1 MLQKRIA
8 LEIESIFKELQMGK
22 SAYSKGEFFQD
33 HFFIRSNL
41 ALVVLNKDNEI
52 MVSFA
57 DHTLPSH
64 AALYALLLDDIE
76 SSALCICENYK
87 TDSDGSMIMDEED
100 FNSTQKVIWD
110 DKSQYYNMLKD
121 KVKPVI
127 ARRNK

>member
-1 MLQKRIA
+1 
-8 LEIESIFKELQMGK
+8 MGE
-22 SAYSKGEFFQD
+22 SAYSKGEFYQD
-33 HFFIRSNL
+33 LFFIRSNL
-41 ALVVLNKDNEI
+41 ALVVLNKNNEI
-52 MVSFA
+52 MLSFA

-87 TDSDGSMIMDEED
+87 TDNNGSMIMNEED

-110 DKSQYYNMLKD
+110 DKSKYYDMLKD
-121 KVKPVI
+121 KVKTII

>member
-8 LEIESIFKELQMGK
+8 REIEAVFEKLQAEKGV
-22 SAYSKGEFFQD
+22 YSKGEFFQD
-33 HFFIRSNL
+33 HFFIRSDL

-52 MVSFA
+52 RVSFA
-57 DHTLPSH
+57 EHTLPSH

-87 TDSDGSMIMDEED
+87 TDNGGSMITDEED
-100 FNSTQKVIWD
+100 LNTTQKIIWN

-121 KVKPVI
+121 KVKTVI
-127 ARRNK
+127 ASRNK

>member
-8 LEIESIFKELQMGK
+8 REIESIFEKLQTDKG
-22 SAYSKGEFFQD
+22 AYSKGEFFQD

-52 MVSFA
+52 MISFA
-57 DHTLPSH
+57 EHTLPSH

-87 TDSDGSMIMDEED
+87 TDSDGSMIINEED
-100 FNSTQKVIWD
+100 FSSTQKIVWD
-110 DKSQYYNMLKD
+110 DKSSYYDLLKD
-121 KVKPVI
+121 KVKTII